1 MSIRMTA
8 TALAAFGLAVVAAS
22 PAPAQTAPTSQ
33 AQPETRPFPHS
44 NGPLSGMALFIPDAQ
59 VSEFHKPSH
68 EAPKVSILHRI
79 RVGEVVALKVT
90 FIGPQLDA
98 ANEVDVTYDID
109 FVGPDGKVL
118 RNGSLMGL
126 KVIKGRV
133 SAPEAVFDN
142 TAVVP
147 KISFDA
153 RDAKGLY
160 KAVVVLHDN
169 IAKRDLSMTAEITLQ

>member
-1 MSIRMTA
+1 MNIRKTIA
-8 TALAAFGLAVVAAS
+8 AVAALALTPVAV
-22 PAPAQTAPTSQ
+22 APAAAQTPAAPK
-33 AQPETRPFPHS
+33 AQPEARPFPNR

-59 VSEFHKPSH
+59 VSEFHKPPH
-68 EAPKVSILHRI
+68 ESPRVSVLHEVK
-79 RVGEVVALKVT
+79 VGEVVALKVT

-98 ANEVDVTYDID
+98 AKEADVTFDID

-118 RNGSLMGL
+118 PSGSLKGL
-126 KVIKGRV
+126 KVIKGPV
-133 SAPEAVFDN
+133 SAPNAVFDN
-142 TAVVP
+142 TRVVP

-153 RDAKGLY
+153 SDAKGLY